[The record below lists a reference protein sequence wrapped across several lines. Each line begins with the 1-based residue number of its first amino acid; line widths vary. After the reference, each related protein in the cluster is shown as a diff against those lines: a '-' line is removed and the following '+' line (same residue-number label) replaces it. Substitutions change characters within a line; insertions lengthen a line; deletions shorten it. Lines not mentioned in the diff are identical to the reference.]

1 MRRQAFEM
9 VMQKKSLGEVLVE
22 KGVISQEQF
31 RQAREVQ
38 KSAPGDLGNI
48 IQDLGFAS
56 ERDVTSARA
65 ASINIPFYD
74 FSRTPPD
81 PAALR
86 SVPEHIVRRYGL
98 FPVMRDSSSTPN
110 KLMVAVSD
118 LQSSEPGIQ
127 DLRLVTRCQVKAVL
141 ATKSE
146 IEEAINRAYSS
157 QSAKPMNGN
166 GAVAPGRGA
175 NGQISGLPDII
186 KTENSGV
193 PAIPGAEAE
202 NTPAVM
208 GANGVPAIPEGESAL
223 AKAIGLDLGSMT
235 GDLLDSEDENSVE
248 KMSEEAPIIRIAHA
262 LVQEAIR
269 QKASDI
275 HIEPGQKGVRI
286 RYRIDGVL
294 NEQMTV
300 PKHIQNQLIAR
311 FKIMADLNIAER
323 RVPQDG
329 RIPIKHEG
337 KDFDLRVSCCPTFFG
352 EKIVM
357 RILDK
362 TSVLLGLNKLGFSP
376 DVQTKLE
383 EMVSQPNGMVLTTGP
398 TGSGKTTTL
407 YSILNKI
414 NSSEKNIITIEDP
427 VEYQL
432 AGVSQV
438 QINKKAGLTFAAGLR
453 SFLRQDP
460 DIIMVGEMRDLET
473 CQIAVEAS
481 LTGHLVLSTLHT
493 NDAPSAVMRLAD
505 MGIENYLI
513 AATVIGIMAQRLCRK
528 ICSNCKAPY
537 QVPASELVRFG
548 LVVENA
554 NQMVTLYRGSG
565 CEECRHKGYKGRI
578 GLYELLQMNEELAE
592 LVVRRAPVADL
603 REAAK
608 ANGMKELRE
617 DGLIKILDGLT
628 TPDEVMRVVFTAG
641 F

>member
-1 MRRQAFEM
+1 M

-22 KGVISQEQF
+22 KSVISQEQF

-56 ERDVTSARA
+56 EREVTRARA
-65 ASINIPFYD
+65 ESIGIPFYD
-74 FSRTPPD
+74 FSRDPAD

-86 SVPEHIVRRYGL
+86 SVPEHIVRRYNL
-98 FPVMRDSSSTPN
+98 FPVKRDSTSQPN

-118 LQSSEPGIQ
+118 IQASEAGIQ
-127 DLRLVTRCQVKAVL
+127 DLRLVTRCQVKPVL
-141 ATKSE
+141 ATKTD
-146 IEEAINRAYSS
+146 IDDAINRAYSA
-157 QSAKPMNGN
+157 QSPKPLNGN
-166 GAVAPGRGA
+166 GAAAPGRGS

-186 KTENSGV
+186 KNENSGV
-193 PAIPGAEAE
+193 PAIPGAEPDGA
-202 NTPAVM
+202 AVAG
-208 GANGVPAIPEGESAL
+208 GAASGVPAVPEPESAL
-223 AKAIGLDLGSMT
+223 AKAIGLDLGSMS

-376 DVQTKLE
+376 DVQSRLE

-554 NQMVTLYRGSG
+554 NQMVTLYRGAG

-578 GLYELLQMNEELAE
+578 GLYELLQMNEEIAE